1 MAAYKSAWIKENSI
15 GEEEMEGR
23 RVTREERRAIDNHN
37 LFCQLL
43 TEKLLTAVQVKRV
56 KKQLL
61 TEPAE
66 LAKSNWTDKY
76 GFPNHNQS
84 SGL

>member
-1 MAAYKSAWIKENSI
+1 
-15 GEEEMEGR
+15 MEGR
-23 RVTREERRAIDNHN
+23 RVRREKERRAINNHN

-43 TEKLLTAVQVKRV
+43 TEQLLTAVQVKRV

-66 LAKSNWTDKY
+66 LAKSSWTDKIR
-76 GFPNHNQS
+76 FSKP
-84 SGL
+84 